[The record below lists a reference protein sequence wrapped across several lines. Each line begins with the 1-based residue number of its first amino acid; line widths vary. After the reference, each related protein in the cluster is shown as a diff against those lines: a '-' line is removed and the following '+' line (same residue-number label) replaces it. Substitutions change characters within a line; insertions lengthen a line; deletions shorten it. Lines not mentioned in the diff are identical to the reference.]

1 MRMKSLMPVFV
12 DFVPDHLEDGVLY
25 VCEQYKTA
33 AHLCC
38 CGCGEEVI
46 TPLTPADWLIKRRGN
61 VVSLNPS
68 IGNWNFAC
76 KSHYWIWKN
85 QVIWDRKMSQWEI
98 VLVQEKDKADKKA
111 YIKAINLQK
120 DEHVKTVAWNTRYLQ
135 ALARW
140 WKSFRDS

>member
-1 MRMKSLMPVFV
+1 MKFLMPVFV
-12 DFVPDHLEDGVLY
+12 DFIPDHLEDGMLY

-38 CGCGEEVI
+38 CRCGEEVI
-46 TPLTPADWLIKRRGN
+46 TPLSPADWLIKRRGN
-61 VVSLNPS
+61 VVSLSPS

-98 VLVQEKDKADKKA
+98 GLVQEKDKADKKA
-111 YIKAINLQK
+111 YIEVINLQK
-120 DEHVKTVAWNTRYLQ
+120 DEQVKTVTWNIRCWQ
-135 ALARW
+135 ALVRW
-140 WKSFRDS
+140 WKSFSDG